1 MQPEEEPVYYQPKG
15 GKEMRVLTGTAVIGM
30 LLLLV
35 CIPWGEAEMHKSP
48 NVIEVQG
55 TLVKVKMTN
64 FDWNPWEEYA
74 LKDEDGNLTILI
86 GKKAEL
92 LKDYLGRELVVK
104 GLVKPP
110 LSCKGKKTTTVE
122 IKDFTL
128 IENTDRGD

>member
-1 MQPEEEPVYYQPKG
+1 MRWLTAIIIGLGILSTAGRAELREEEKM
-15 GKEMRVLTGTAVIGM
+15 KL
-30 LLLLV
+30 
-35 CIPWGEAEMHKSP
+35 
-48 NVIEVQG
+48 IEVQG
-55 TLVKVKMTN
+55 ILVKVKMTN

-86 GKKAEL
+86 GNKAEL

-110 LSCKGKKTTTVE
+110 LSCKGKKTPTIE

>member
-1 MQPEEEPVYYQPKG
+1 MRWLTAIIIGLSLFSTTGRAELMKEEKIE
-15 GKEMRVLTGTAVIGM
+15 LT
-30 LLLLV
+30 
-35 CIPWGEAEMHKSP
+35 K
-48 NVIEVQG
+48 VQG
-55 TLVKVKMTN
+55 ILVKVKMTN

-92 LKDYLGRELVVK
+92 LKDYLGREMAVK

-110 LSCKGKKTTTVE
+110 LSCKGKKIPTVE